1 VFTAP
6 PLTLPM
12 VAAVAVGVAVLVFL
26 VLRRFDM
33 QREAKADVAAD
44 DFHAGVVES
53 VNRALAHP
61 EPHEPS
67 PIELVREG
75 RGVPKPVTSAEL
87 REVVDTVKGTA
98 GPLSA
103 TPTAAGTPPATE
115 PAAAIAAAVKTLEG
129 LRPPK

>member
-1 VFTAP
+1 MFTLTP
-6 PLTLPM
+6 PLVIALAIG
-12 VAAVAVGVAVLVFL
+12 AALVVVLMLRKLDVQRAV
-26 VLRRFDM
+26 
-33 QREAKADVAAD
+33 KADVAAD

-87 REVVDTVKGTA
+87 REVVDAVKGTA
-98 GPLSA
+98 GPLPA
-103 TPTAAGTPPATE
+103 TPTGAGTPPATE